1 MLLQTFF
8 AFSLSRGDDRMTAR
22 RTPKAKQTA
31 EVKAVRRVVPR
42 LTARERQVLNLVA
55 NGYTSREIG
64 EKLGIS
70 PRTAETHRVNIGR
83 RLGIRNVAQMVRY
96 AIENDLSPVTK
107 RSR

>member
-1 MLLQTFF
+1 MI
-8 AFSLSRGDDRMTAR
+8 AR
-22 RTPKAKQTA
+22 RTAKAKQTDNSGDMRGS
-31 EVKAVRRVVPR
+31 RRIVPR
-42 LTARERQVLNLVA
+42 LTTRERQVLNLVA
-55 NGYTSREIG
+55 NGYTSRQIG

-107 RSR
+107 RARS

>member
-1 MLLQTFF
+1 M
-8 AFSLSRGDDRMTAR
+8 MAR
-22 RTPKAKQTA
+22 RTGKLKQSEDTGDAKSS
-31 EVKAVRRVVPR
+31 RRVIPR
-42 LTARERQVLNLVA
+42 LTGRERQVLNLVA
-55 NGYTSREIG
+55 NGLTSRQIG

-96 AIENDLSPVTK
+96 AIENDLSPVPK

>member
-1 MLLQTFF
+1 MIVRRSGKSKQ
-8 AFSLSRGDDRMTAR
+8 SDGIGDT
-22 RTPKAKQTA
+22 KSS
-31 EVKAVRRVVPR
+31 RRVVPR
-42 LTARERQVLNLVA
+42 LTSRERQVLNLVA
-55 NGYTSREIG
+55 NGYTSRQIG

-96 AIENDLSPVTK
+96 AIENDLSPMPK

>member
-1 MLLQTFF
+1 
-8 AFSLSRGDDRMTAR
+8 MTAR

-31 EVKAVRRVVPR
+31 EVVPR

>member
-1 MLLQTFF
+1 
-8 AFSLSRGDDRMTAR
+8 MTAR

-31 EVKAVRRVVPR
+31 EVKTVRRVVPR

>member
-1 MLLQTFF
+1 MI
-8 AFSLSRGDDRMTAR
+8 AR
-22 RTPKAKQTA
+22 RTGKSKQSD
-31 EVKAVRRVVPR
+31 AVGDTKSSRRVIPR
-42 LTARERQVLNLVA
+42 LTSRERQVLNLVA
-55 NGYTSREIG
+55 NGLTSRQIG

-96 AIENDLSPVTK
+96 AIENDLSPVPK

>member
-1 MLLQTFF
+1 MMVRRIGKSKQSDGT
-8 AFSLSRGDDRMTAR
+8 GDPKSAR
-22 RTPKAKQTA
+22 R
-31 EVKAVRRVVPR
+31 VIPR
-42 LTARERQVLNLVA
+42 LTSRERQVLNLVA
-55 NGYTSREIG
+55 NGYTSRQIG

-96 AIENDLSPVTK
+96 AIENDLSPVPK

>member
-1 MLLQTFF
+1 
-8 AFSLSRGDDRMTAR
+8 MTAR
-22 RTPKAKQTA
+22 RTTKAKPTA
-31 EVKAVRRVVPR
+31 EVKSIRRVVPR

-96 AIENDLSPVTK
+96 AIENDLSPVAK
-107 RSR
+107 RSK

>member
-1 MLLQTFF
+1 M
-8 AFSLSRGDDRMTAR
+8 MAR
-22 RTPKAKQTA
+22 RSAKLKQSDGA
-31 EVKAVRRVVPR
+31 SDAKSSRRVVPR
-42 LTARERQVLNLVA
+42 LTTRERQVLNLVA
-55 NGYTSREIG
+55 NGYTSRQIG

-96 AIENDLSPVTK
+96 AIENDLSPVPK

>member
-1 MLLQTFF
+1 M
-8 AFSLSRGDDRMTAR
+8 MAR
-22 RTPKAKQTA
+22 RSAKAKQSDGA
-31 EVKAVRRVVPR
+31 SDPKSSRRVIPR
-42 LTARERQVLNLVA
+42 LTTRERQVLNLVA
-55 NGYTSREIG
+55 NGYTSRQIG

-96 AIENDLSPVTK
+96 AIENDLSPVPK

>member
-1 MLLQTFF
+1 MIAHRSGKSKHTV
-8 AFSLSRGDDRMTAR
+8 TADLKG
-22 RTPKAKQTA
+22 P
-31 EVKAVRRVVPR
+31 RRVTPR
-42 LTARERQVLNLVA
+42 LTPRERQVLSLVA
-55 NGYTSREIG
+55 HGYTSKEIG

-96 AIENDLSPVTK
+96 AIENDLSPITK

>member
-1 MLLQTFF
+1 MIVRWSTKSKQSDG
-8 AFSLSRGDDRMTAR
+8 ASD
-22 RTPKAKQTA
+22 PKSS
-31 EVKAVRRVVPR
+31 RRVIPR
-42 LTARERQVLNLVA
+42 LTTRERQVLNLVA
-55 NGYTSREIG
+55 NGYTSRQIG

-96 AIENDLSPVTK
+96 AIENDLSPVPR

>member
-1 MLLQTFF
+1 
-8 AFSLSRGDDRMTAR
+8 MTAR

-31 EVKAVRRVVPR
+31 EVKAVRRVVAR
-42 LTARERQVLNLVA
+42 VTAHEHQVVNLVG
-55 NGYTSREIG
+55 NEYTSREIG

>member
-1 MLLQTFF
+1 M
-8 AFSLSRGDDRMTAR
+8 MAR
-22 RTPKAKQTA
+22 RSAKSKQSDGA
-31 EVKAVRRVVPR
+31 SDAKSSRRVIPR
-42 LTARERQVLNLVA
+42 LTTRERQVLNLVA
-55 NGYTSREIG
+55 NGYTSRQIG

-96 AIENDLSPVTK
+96 AIENDLSPVPK

>member
-1 MLLQTFF
+1 MIV
-8 AFSLSRGDDRMTAR
+8 R
-22 RTPKAKQTA
+22 RSGKSKQSDGT
-31 EVKAVRRVVPR
+31 VDTKSSRRVVPR
-42 LTARERQVLNLVA
+42 LTSRERQVLNLVA
-55 NGYTSREIG
+55 NGYTSRQIG

-96 AIENDLSPVTK
+96 AIENDLSPVPK

>member
-1 MLLQTFF
+1 MIAILARRIF
-8 AFSLSRGDDRMTAR
+8 AIMIAR
-22 RTPKAKQTA
+22 RTAKAKQTDNSGDMRGS
-31 EVKAVRRVVPR
+31 RRIVPR
-42 LTARERQVLNLVA
+42 LTTRERQVLNLVA
-55 NGYTSREIG
+55 NGYTSRQIG

-107 RSR
+107 RAR

>member
-1 MLLQTFF
+1 MIV
-8 AFSLSRGDDRMTAR
+8 R
-22 RTPKAKQTA
+22 RTGKSKQSDGTGDT
-31 EVKAVRRVVPR
+31 KSSRRVVPR
-42 LTARERQVLNLVA
+42 LTSRERQVLNLVA
-55 NGYTSREIG
+55 NGYTSRQIG

-96 AIENDLSPVTK
+96 AIENDLSPMPK

>member
-1 MLLQTFF
+1 MI
-8 AFSLSRGDDRMTAR
+8 AR
-22 RTPKAKQTA
+22 RTGKPRQSDGMGDTKAS
-31 EVKAVRRVVPR
+31 RRVVPR
-42 LTARERQVLNLVA
+42 LTTRERQVLNLVA
-55 NGYTSREIG
+55 NGYTSRQIG

-96 AIENDLSPVTK
+96 AIENDLSPVPR

>member
-1 MLLQTFF
+1 M
-8 AFSLSRGDDRMTAR
+8 MAR
-22 RTPKAKQTA
+22 RSAKLKQSDGA
-31 EVKAVRRVVPR
+31 SDAKSSRRVIPR
-42 LTARERQVLNLVA
+42 LTTRERQVLNLVA
-55 NGYTSREIG
+55 NGYTSRQIG

-96 AIENDLSPVTK
+96 AIENDLSPVPK